1 MMSGALAELLHA
13 WHDFYTLIGT
23 AAATLI
29 GLMFVAASIAS
40 SYLTERNKAG
50 VQTFFTPTVA
60 HFAAVLFICIVLSAP
75 MSSWRALGGLLLGI
89 GASGLGYSTLVW
101 VRMGRRGLTATIDLS
116 DRLCYAL
123 APLACH
129 VLIAIS
135 AIMLLVGDEGGLLVL
150 AIGAVTLLLAG
161 VRNAW
166 DITSWVVMRTG
177 SQ

>member
-1 MMSGALAELLHA
+1 MSGALAELLHS

-50 VQTFFTPTVA
+50 MQAFFTPTVA

-75 MSSWRALGGLLLGI
+75 MTSWTALGALLLGV
-89 GASGLGYSTLVW
+89 GAVGLSYSTLVW
-101 VRMGRRGLTATIDLS
+101 TRMGRRGLTATIDLS
-116 DRLCYAL
+116 DRLWYAL

-129 VLIAIS
+129 VLIVVS
-135 AIMLLVGDEGGLLVL
+135 VTMLLVGGERGLLVL
-150 AIGAVTLLLAG
+150 ASGSVFLLLAG

-166 DITSWVVMRTG
+166 DITSWAVMRTG